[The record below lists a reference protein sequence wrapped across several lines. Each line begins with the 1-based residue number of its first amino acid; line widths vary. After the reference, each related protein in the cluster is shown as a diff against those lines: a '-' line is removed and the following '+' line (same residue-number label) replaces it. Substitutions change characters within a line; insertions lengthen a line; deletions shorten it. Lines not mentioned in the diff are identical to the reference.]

1 MMGFAMTRNPLK
13 ALHIGV
19 LAVMVLTLVSC
30 GGENIPSSENGR
42 PNIVLILTDDM
53 TLADLEYMAET
64 KRLIGEQGTTFDQ
77 FLVSMSLCCP
87 SRVCILRGQY
97 PHNSQIVGNK
107 PPAGGFQMVYQLGL
121 EESTVAVWLQDAG
134 YRTALIGKYLNG
146 YPATATPT
154 YIPPGWDEWYVPAG
168 DELMNDFAYQG
179 FNYFLNENGKIVDY
193 GYAPE
198 DYTTDVFAGKAVDFI
213 HQSSQ
218 DSQPFFLYTATY
230 APHRPSVPAPR
241 HAGLFEDIQL
251 PASPSINEEDISDKS
266 RFFGRNP
273 LLTDEQVDDLRQQYR
288 LRIQSLQA
296 VDEMV
301 AKIYAALE
309 EAGQLD
315 NTYIFFTSDNG
326 YHLGEHRLLAGKNTP
341 FEEDIRVPL
350 LVRGPGIKAGTV
362 IGKLASNIDL
372 APTIAELAGV
382 VPPDFVD
389 GRSLVPLLKNRIIF
403 SWRDGLL
410 IRREASIDETVWL
423 DPVSVLGPQGEVE
436 PLDSIYD
443 AKAGGQF
450 IALRTSDY
458 TYVEFKNGDKELY
471 DLRND
476 PYQLENIYE
485 TADPKFLHELHEW
498 LKKLKDCRADTCREY
513 DTEP

>member
-1 MMGFAMTRNPLK
+1 MLKRLGKAFHLCAVAIVIFAIT
-13 ALHIGV
+13 
-19 LAVMVLTLVSC
+19 SC
-30 GGENIPSSENGR
+30 GSAYSSTSGNRR

-53 TLADLEYMAET
+53 TLADLEYMPET
-64 KRLIGEQGTTFDQ
+64 TRLIADQGASFSQ
-77 FLVSMSLCCP
+77 YLVSMSLCCP

-107 PPAGGFQMVYQLGL
+107 PPAGGFQKMYDLGL
-121 EESTVAVWLQDAG
+121 EESTVAVWLQEQG

-146 YPATATPT
+146 YPGAAGPT

-179 FNYFLNENGKIVDY
+179 FNYFLNENGEIVQY
-193 GYAPE
+193 GNAAQ

-213 HQSSQ
+213 QRSGEEG
-218 DSQPFFLYTATY
+218 QPFFVYAATY

-241 HAGLFEDIQL
+241 HADLFEEIQL

-273 LLTDEQVDDLRQQYR
+273 LLTDEQVEDLRRQYR

-301 AKIYAALE
+301 AAIYAALA

-350 LVRGPGIKAGTV
+350 LVRGPGIRAGTV
-362 IGKLASNIDL
+362 IDELTGNIDL
-372 APTIAELAGV
+372 APTFAELAGV
-382 VPPDFVD
+382 TPPDFVD
-389 GRSLVPLLKNRIIF
+389 GRSLVPLLKNQIVF
-403 SWRDGLL
+403 SWREGYLL
-410 IRREASIDETVWL
+410 RREASVDETVSL
-423 DPVSVLGPQGEVE
+423 DPVPALGPPGEVE
-436 PLDSIYD
+436 PPDSIYD
-443 AKAGGQF
+443 NRAGGQF
-450 IALRTSDY
+450 IALRTAEY

-471 DLRND
+471 DLKND

-485 TADPKFLHELHEW
+485 TAEPEFLAKLHEW
-498 LKKLKDCRADTCREY
+498 LKILRDCRAETCREY
-513 DTEP
+513 DVEP

>member
-1 MMGFAMTRNPLK
+1 MK
-13 ALHIGV
+13 ALHAC
-19 LAVMVLTLVSC
+19 AVGIVILTLASC
-30 GGENIPSSENGR
+30 NGTTAPLSASKR
-42 PNIVLILTDDM
+42 PNIILILTDDM

-64 KRLIGEQGTTFDQ
+64 KRLIGEQGATFDQ
-77 FLVSMSLCCP
+77 FIVSMSLCCP

-121 EESTVAVWLQDAG
+121 EESTIAVWLQKQG
-134 YRTALIGKYLNG
+134 YRTALVGKYLNG

-179 FNYFLNENGKIVDY
+179 FNYFLNENGEIVDY
-193 GYAPE
+193 GDAPE

-213 HQSSQ
+213 QRSSQ
-218 DSQPFFLYTATY
+218 GDQPFFVYLSTY

-241 HAGLFEDIQL
+241 HADLFEDIQL
-251 PASPSINEEDISDKS
+251 PASPAINEEDISDKS
-266 RFFGRNP
+266 RFFARNP
-273 LLTDEQVDDLRQQYR
+273 LFDEEQMEYLRQQYR
-288 LRIQSLQA
+288 LRAQSLQA

-372 APTIAELAGV
+372 APTLAELAGV
-382 VPPDFVD
+382 IPPDFVD

-403 SWRDGLL
+403 SWREGLL
-410 IRREASIDETVWL
+410 IRREASVDETVWL
-423 DPVSVLGPQGEVE
+423 DPVPALGPQGEVE

-443 AKAGGQF
+443 ARAGGQF
-450 IALRTSDY
+450 IALRTYDY

-471 DLRND
+471 DLKND

-485 TADPKFLHELHEW
+485 TADPKFLDELHEW
-498 LKKLKDCRADTCREY
+498 LKLLKDCKADTCREY
-513 DTEP
+513 DTQP

>member
-1 MMGFAMTRNPLK
+1 MKTKLIKVFHTCATILL
-13 ALHIGV
+13 ALI
-19 LAVMVLTLVSC
+19 LASC
-30 GGENIPSSENGR
+30 KGIAVPSFTSKQ

-53 TLADLEYMAET
+53 TFSDLKYMAET
-64 KRLIGEQGTTFDQ
+64 NRLIGEQGATFDQ
-77 FLVSMSLCCP
+77 FIVSMSLCCP
-87 SRVCILRGQY
+87 SRVSILRGQY

-107 PPAGGFQMVYQLGL
+107 PPAGGFQMVYRLGL
-121 EESTVAVWLQDAG
+121 EKSTVAVWLQEAG

-146 YPATATPT
+146 YPATASPT

-179 FNYFLNENGKIVDY
+179 FNYFLNENGTIVDY
-193 GYAPE
+193 GNAPE

-213 HQSSQ
+213 RRSSQ
-218 DSQPFFLYTATY
+218 GDRPFFVYVATY

-241 HAGLFEDIQL
+241 HTDWFPDIQL
-251 PASPSINEEDISDKS
+251 PTSPSINEEDISDKS

-273 LLTDEQVDDLRQQYR
+273 LLTVEQVEDLRQQYR

-301 AKIYAALE
+301 AKIYTTLKE
-309 EAGQLD
+309 TGQLD

-362 IGKLASNIDL
+362 IEELTSNIDL
-372 APTIAELAGV
+372 AQTFSELASV

-389 GRSLVPLLKNRIIF
+389 GRSLVPLLKNKTIS
-403 SWRDGLL
+403 SWRKGLL

-423 DPVSVLGPQGEVE
+423 SPIPAFGPQGEIE
-436 PLDSIYD
+436 PIDSIYD
-443 AKAGGQF
+443 SKAGGQF
-450 IALRTSDY
+450 IALRTNEFI
-458 TYVEFKNGDKELY
+458 YVVFKNGDRELY
-471 DLRND
+471 DLVND
-476 PYQLENIYE
+476 PYQLENIYK
-485 TADPKFLHELHEW
+485 TADHEFLVKLHEW
-498 LKKLKDCRADTCREY
+498 LRKLRDCRAETCREY
-513 DTEP
+513 DLAP